1 MGLVLFLLMGVVL
14 LGCWA
19 LFHLLVFG
27 DSGYLS
33 SSPCFRGRGV
43 DYQSMGL
50 QNGMGGLSGRGFYS
64 VCLVGG
70 TYGGLGRI
78 VLFGEPVFRFTFP
91 DGRTYESAVPFC
103 FGLV

>member
-1 MGLVLFLLMGVVL
+1 MCLVLFLLMGVVL

-43 DYQSMGL
+43 DYQSMGV
-50 QNGMGGLSGRGFYS
+50 QNGMGGSQVGVFILS
-64 VCLVGG
+64 
-70 TYGGLGRI
+70 
-78 VLFGEPVFRFTFP
+78 VLWG
-91 DGRTYESAVPFC
+91 VPMVVWE
-103 FGLV
+103 G

>member
-43 DYQSMGL
+43 DYQSMGV
-50 QNGMGGLSGRGFYS
+50 QNGMGGSQVGVFILS
-64 VCLVGG
+64 
-70 TYGGLGRI
+70 
-78 VLFGEPVFRFTFP
+78 VLWG
-91 DGRTYESAVPFC
+91 VPMVVWE
-103 FGLV
+103 G